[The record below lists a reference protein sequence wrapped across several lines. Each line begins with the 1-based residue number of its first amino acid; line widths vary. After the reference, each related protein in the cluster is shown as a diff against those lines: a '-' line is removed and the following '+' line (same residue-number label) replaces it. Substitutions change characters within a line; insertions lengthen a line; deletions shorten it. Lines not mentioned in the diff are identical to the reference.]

1 MGKFKNEKGDN
12 VLLMYGSEEI
22 NDALNVA
29 AITTLLDTYVDKDG
43 TVLPALFDDMVIPAD
58 IAEEAKTINF
68 YKSATADL
76 CQPVEIYTYTI
87 NCRAKLKEEAETIL
101 KAVAD
106 EINRNNYSGYFI
118 TCQALP
124 TVPPQNEQDNYNAI
138 LEIRIKM
145 K

>member
-1 MGKFKNEKGDN
+1 
-12 VLLMYGSEEI
+12 MYGSEEI
-22 NDALNVA
+22 YDAINVKA
-29 AITTLLDTYVDKDG
+29 VTDLLTDYDSAHAI
-43 TVLPALFDDMVIPAD
+43 FDDMVIPAD
-58 IAEEAKTINF
+58 VAEEAKTINF

>member
-1 MGKFKNEKGDN
+1 
-12 VLLMYGSEEI
+12 MYGEDEI
-22 NDALNVA
+22 YDALNVA
-29 AITTLLDTYVDKDG
+29 SVTALIDTYGDDEA
-43 TVLPALFDDMVIPAD
+43 PAIFADMVIPAD

-76 CQPVEIYTYTI
+76 CQPVEIYTYTV
-87 NCRAKLKEEAETIL
+87 NSRAKTKTDAETIL
-101 KAVAD
+101 KAVVD
-106 EINRNNYSGYFI
+106 EINRNNYDGYFI